1 MSRTGLW
8 DSHAHLDDE
17 AFNEDR
23 EQLIAQLEQDMD
35 GIVNPGCDAASS
47 AVAVELAEKYPFI
60 YAAVGWHPE
69 NLKGI
74 PADYLQQL
82 EANFYQ
88 HTTRLPV
95 AIYCASATT
104 GNNQIAQ
111 LVARQMEQHHYPELQ
126 MTIRSY
132 ETRHNGIMAPAVR
145 DGMRFFFPPVL

>member
-47 AVAVELAEKYPFI
+47 AIAVELAEKYPFI

-69 NLKGI
+69 NLRAFLLIICSSWQSG
-74 PADYLQQL
+74 
-82 EANFYQ
+82 
-88 HTTRLPV
+88 HSTR
-95 AIYCASATT
+95 
-104 GNNQIAQ
+104 
-111 LVARQMEQHHYPELQ
+111 R
-126 MTIRSY
+126 
-132 ETRHNGIMAPAVR
+132 
-145 DGMRFFFPPVL
+145 